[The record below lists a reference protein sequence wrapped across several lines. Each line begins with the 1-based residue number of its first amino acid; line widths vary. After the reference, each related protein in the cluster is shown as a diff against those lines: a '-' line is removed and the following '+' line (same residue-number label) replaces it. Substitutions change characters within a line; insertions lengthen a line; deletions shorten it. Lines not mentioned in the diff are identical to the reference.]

1 METERKDYRMSG
13 PEERRRAVDLYSAT
27 PMTTAQV
34 VEHLGHPTRQCPERW
49 LAKDPRHAGHMA
61 KPTIPLETKDQG
73 DRTGAGRHARK
84 RAAGRFGAGVGAVNH
99 WVRTY
104 REGGMAALQ
113 PGNRNAGQADK
124 PAVRRDR
131 DAGDAE
137 VLRRRVEEL
146 ELENALMREM
156 VEARRKD
163 PGANLWRLSDREKTL
178 PVDRPSPTYSP
189 GSMTCLPGIA
199 PISHLL
205 PPRQARY

>member
-1 METERKDYRMSG
+1 MSG

-99 WVRTY
+99 WVSVFCQIFVGRFGVSFSPFE
-104 REGGMAALQ
+104 RLFLGRFGF
-113 PGNRNAGQADK
+113 GQSC
-124 PAVRRDR
+124 
-131 DAGDAE
+131 G
-137 VLRRRVEEL
+137 
-146 ELENALMREM
+146 
-156 VEARRKD
+156 
-163 PGANLWRLSDREKTL
+163 LS
-178 PVDRPSPTYSP
+178 V
-189 GSMTCLPGIA
+189 IA
-199 PISHLL
+199 
-205 PPRQARY
+205 